1 MTDQRFAHLLSML
14 QNSSLDAIMI
24 NPGSALRYLTGLNF
38 HLMERPTVL
47 LITREGKTAMV
58 IPELELIKLDQSRIS
73 SKGFTFGDNPEERLQ
88 AFSDACSS
96 VGITKG
102 TVGVEST
109 RIRFLEMS
117 IFSQAS
123 GNHNIVEADELFAHL
138 RVRKDADE
146 IALMKKAVNIA
157 QDALSATLPM
167 IKPGLS
173 EKHIASELT
182 IQLLKHGGDPE
193 MPFAPIVSAGENG
206 ANPHASPSDRI
217 LKNGDLVVIDWGAF
231 YDGYASDLTRTFAIG
246 EVDPEYQKI
255 HEIVQAA
262 NAAGRAASG
271 PNITCGSVDQEARA
285 VISNAG
291 YGKQFTHRV
300 GHGLGME
307 PHEEP
312 YMFTENTS
320 VLEPGMTFTIEPG
333 IYLTGKAG
341 VRIEDNMVITE
352 NGATC
357 LSDFP
362 RELICLPVKK

>member
-1 MTDQRFAHLLSML
+1 MTDQRYTHLLSLL

-38 HLMERPTVL
+38 HLMERPTVM

-58 IPELELIKLDQSRIS
+58 IPELELIKLDQSRIM

-88 AFSDACSS
+88 GFKNACSYLG
-96 VGITKG
+96 VTTG
-102 TVGVEST
+102 TMGVEST
-109 RIRFLEMS
+109 RIRFLEMNM
-117 IFSQAS
+117 FSEAS
-123 GNHNIVEADELFAHL
+123 GNHELVAADELFAQL

-146 IALMKKAVNIA
+146 IALMQKAVQIA
-157 QDALSATLPM
+157 QDALSATIPS
-167 IKPGLS
+167 IRAGVS
-173 EKHIASELT
+173 EKQIASELT

-217 LKNGDLVVIDWGAF
+217 LQNGDLVVIDWGAF

-246 EVDPEYQKI
+246 DVEPEFRKI
-255 HEIVQAA
+255 HEVVQAA
-262 NAAGRAASG
+262 NAAGQEASA
-271 PNITCGSVDQEARA
+271 PNKTCGSVDQAARN
-285 VISNAG
+285 VIDTAG

-312 YMFTENTS
+312 YMFTENTRM
-320 VLEPGMTFTIEPG
+320 LEPGMTFTVEPG
-333 IYLTGKAG
+333 IYFTGRAG

-352 NGATC
+352 TGSTC

-362 RELICLPVKK
+362 RELITLPA